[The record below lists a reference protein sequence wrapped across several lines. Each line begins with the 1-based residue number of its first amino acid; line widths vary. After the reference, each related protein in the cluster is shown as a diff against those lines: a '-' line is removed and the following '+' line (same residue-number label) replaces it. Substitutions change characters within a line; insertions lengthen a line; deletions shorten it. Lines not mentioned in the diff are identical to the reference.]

1 VVGSYAYLDAEVT
14 KDTTLKGKRLEKV
27 PHHSASLWLDYAFLE
42 GRFKGLRLGAGVR
55 YVGNTTN
62 ATNVDKI
69 PGYALF
75 DASIS
80 YEMGNLFPALD
91 GMKLSISATN
101 LFDKRYF
108 TSAFYPNTVFEGNR
122 LTVYGTIAY
131 RF

>member
-1 VVGSYAYLDAEVT
+1 MHAEVT

-27 PHHSASLWLDYAFLE
+27 PRHSASLWLDYAFSS
-42 GRFKGLRLGAGVR
+42 GDLRLGAGVR

-80 YEMGNLFPALD
+80 YELGNLFPALD

-108 TSAFYPNTVFEGNR
+108 TSAFHPNTVFEGNR
-122 LTVYGTIAY
+122 LTVYGTVAY